1 MRDRLWGDLGGEWG
15 MGMINMH
22 CTHIFNFFNTHIWHF
37 SRINKEILISFLN
50 VVLNHLEGIWDSFVC
65 WLTRHYVL
73 WKMVGDWPFSKS
85 HQVFMHMVL
94 VTGGLVET
102 LGFVSEGKMLESFEI
117 ILTLGSR
124 QKSKSFLW
132 CIGHNRK
139 IHPNQVSRKAR

>member
-102 LGFVSEGKMLESFEI
+102 LGFVSEGKNVRKFWNYPDTRISTEK
-117 ILTLGSR
+117 
-124 QKSKSFLW
+124 QKFSLMYRS
-132 CIGHNRK
+132 
-139 IHPNQVSRKAR
+139 